1 MPSFSPLRSQL
12 FLRRFANNNFQSVRN
27 IQQDEAEME
36 ERWSGKDT
44 RRSDRMRGGR
54 RGGRGGGRGSDNRGG
69 RGGGGG
75 TSKWE
80 GKQKRIEAARH
91 TVQVLDSGVYVN
103 KQGNEVDISTA
114 LSNAIN
120 GSILYERD
128 HVWPS
133 LGSAEPRET
142 VIEVWAMT
150 TLQACMKLVAAGD
163 SGKIGK
169 SSMKI
174 RKMITNY
181 YVGTSGCLNFA
192 SARHPGGGFLGGA
205 QAQEESLAR
214 TSGLYACLTSAHCK
228 KMYLI
233 NQQNKSCLYS
243 HRIIYSPDVPVF
255 KDDDGAIL
263 DEWYS
268 MNFISA
274 PAVNAGVVRKRDRN
288 ADGVLII
295 AISFSLSL
303 SLFYYSLLC

>member
-1 MPSFSPLRSQL
+1 
-12 FLRRFANNNFQSVRN
+12 
-27 IQQDEAEME
+27 
-36 ERWSGKDT
+36 
-44 RRSDRMRGGR
+44 
-54 RGGRGGGRGSDNRGG
+54 
-69 RGGGGG
+69 
-75 TSKWE
+75 
-80 GKQKRIEAARH
+80 
-91 TVQVLDSGVYVN
+91 
-103 KQGNEVDISTA
+103 
-114 LSNAIN
+114 
-120 GSILYERD
+120 
-128 HVWPS
+128 
-133 LGSAEPRET
+133 
-142 VIEVWAMT
+142 
-150 TLQACMKLVAAGD
+150 
-163 SGKIGK
+163 
-169 SSMKI
+169 
-174 RKMITNY
+174 MITNC
-181 YVGTSGCLNFA
+181 VVNPSGCLNFA